1 MRYVGAKLT
10 GINKCFSS
18 LRGFAP
24 NPNDV
29 LVELSVIASPD
40 PLGRGNLACK
50 NLIGLDKAFNTKA
63 TPDLLTGKFFRPG
76 LFNPGA

>member
-29 LVELSVIASPD
+29 LVELSVIAF
-40 PLGRGNLACK
+40 RLAE
-50 NLIGLDKAFNTKA
+50 
-63 TPDLLTGKFFRPG
+63 
-76 LFNPGA
+76 